1 MKNNYKVLTWKYDRY
16 GYKVALIDRQI
27 SFCSYVVAWCFDPDR
42 MEWGQGHYF
51 DSLEEARKYYRNNY

>member
-27 SFCSYVVAWCFDPDR
+27 SFCSYVVAWCFDPETI
-42 MEWGQGHYF
+42 EWGQGHYF
-51 DSLEEARKYYRNNY
+51 EDLDDARKYYRENY

>member
-27 SFCSYVVAWCFDPDR
+27 SFCSFVVAWCFDPETV
-42 MEWGQGHYF
+42 EWGQGHYF
-51 DSLEEARKYYRNNY
+51 DDLNDARKYYRENY

>member
-1 MKNNYKVLTWKYDRY
+1 MKNYKVLTWKYDRN

-27 SFCSYVVAWCFDPDR
+27 SFCSYVVAWCFDPDA

-51 DSLEEARKYYRNNY
+51 DSLDDARKYYRENY

>member
-27 SFCSYVVAWCFDPDR
+27 SFCSYVVAWCFDPETV
-42 MEWGQGHYF
+42 EWGQGHYF
-51 DSLEEARKYYRNNY
+51 EDLDDARRYYRENY

>member
-27 SFCSYVVAWCFDPDR
+27 SFYSYVVAWCFDPETI
-42 MEWGQGHYF
+42 EWGQGHYF
-51 DSLEEARKYYRNNY
+51 EDLDDARRYYRENY